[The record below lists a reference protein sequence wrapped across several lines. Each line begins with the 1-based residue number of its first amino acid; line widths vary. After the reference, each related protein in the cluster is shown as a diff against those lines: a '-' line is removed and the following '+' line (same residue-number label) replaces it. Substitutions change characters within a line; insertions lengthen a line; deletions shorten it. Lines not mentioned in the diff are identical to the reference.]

1 MKKLYFV
8 LFITLLA
15 IEFFKFNLFSNNFP
29 GSEQLLSTDSKMMS
43 LSASFDSV
51 SDSIESV
58 YYNPAGLV
66 HVDDIMFSWSRPI
79 WSIFFNIDYFSLVI
93 DNRYIPFGIG
103 LLNSRTE
110 GIAIRNDTPEISRLS
125 SVQDITIFLS
135 GGYEFVKGLSTGLR
149 LKFNYKDI
157 LGHTDTGL
165 GADIAFLWRRE
176 NPSAFTK
183 SGILKIL
190 QPFSFGIVF
199 YNILPPDI
207 KLNDSADKY
216 PIIIRTS
223 ISYRFGKIFNFIEPE
238 TSLGFDTAPEYEFVN
253 FNVGLELVLL
263 EALYLRSGYKITE
276 KDFTIGT
283 GLKVWD
289 IIIDFGMSSIPV
301 KSNYYNLTFK
311 VQF

>member
-1 MKKLYFV
+1 
-8 LFITLLA
+8 
-15 IEFFKFNLFSNNFP
+15 
-29 GSEQLLSTDSKMMS
+29 
-43 LSASFDSV
+43 
-51 SDSIESV
+51 
-58 YYNPAGLV
+58 
-66 HVDDIMFSWSRPI
+66 MFSWSRPI